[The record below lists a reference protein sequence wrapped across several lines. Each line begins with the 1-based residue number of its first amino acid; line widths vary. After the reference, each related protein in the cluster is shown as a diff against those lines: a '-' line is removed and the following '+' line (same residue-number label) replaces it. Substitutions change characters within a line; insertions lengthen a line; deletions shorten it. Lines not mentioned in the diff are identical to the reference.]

1 MFTANEI
8 RRLWKA
14 FYNKDIDEEFIKYI
28 QKSWGK
34 AYEWDYRYQSLCCL
48 WRRVLNQQMA
58 KAKKVLFWP
67 V

>member
-28 QKSWGK
+28 QRAWGK
-34 AYEWDYRYQSLCCL
+34 AYE
-48 WRRVLNQQMA
+48 
-58 KAKKVLFWP
+58 
-67 V
+67 